1 MGDYWSPSSLFT
13 IMSLYKFQ
21 ALSAVNIF
29 VAMPQ
34 RILVTPAFSGIP
46 DNAVGTV
53 AELIQQLVLFKVFP
67 LDFLGITPVNFVL
80 ARVQMAFVSTP
91 VIGKITGNPKGI
103 DSALYLT
110 LQRRFFHGLLHQ
122 QQPSTCL
129 ITEYNLPREPF
140 HAG

>member
-1 MGDYWSPSSLFT
+1 M
-13 IMSLYKFQ
+13 
-21 ALSAVNIF
+21 NINPEFYF
-29 VAMPQ
+29 VDEQ
-34 RILVTPAFSGIP
+34 SNHRIVHHPILCKADS
-46 DNAVGTV
+46 
-53 AELIQQLVLFKVFP
+53 
-67 LDFLGITPVNFVL
+67 ITLANFVL

-129 ITEYNLPREPF
+129 ITGYNLPREPF